1 MAAGSRTTFKKRQK
15 ELARLEKRRDKA
27 ARRQQ
32 RKLEKRPPGPAGATE
47 EGWAPSAPA

>member
-27 ARRQQ
+27 AKRQQ
-32 RKLEKRPPGPAGATE
+32 RKLEKTPPDPGGAAE
-47 EGWAPSAPA
+47 EGSAPSAPA

>member
-1 MAAGSRTTFKKRQK
+1 MASGSRTTFKKRQK

-32 RKLEKRPPGPAGATE
+32 RKLEKPPAGPDGATE
-47 EGWAPSAPA
+47 EGPARSAPE